1 VVSRQSEVHARLT
14 PEQKARMA
22 AGNDSAKGKK
32 ARAASP
38 WNKAPMCGSERAAM
52 ARMRYV
58 AKSKANPRPK

>member
-1 VVSRQSEVHARLT
+1 
-14 PEQKARMA
+14 MA

-52 ARMRYV
+52 ARLRYV